1 MMTNANSL
9 PAEPIVQRA
18 ADAERIPFSPTNDF
32 RAIFAGAPGLP
43 DFFEER
49 SARGDGP
56 PLHRHPWA
64 AWELVVEG
72 TIRVVI
78 AEQEFRLG
86 PGDAVYIPPG
96 APHAYIVESDQARV
110 VGVNLSD
117 GRFPS
122 LQRQAAPLM
131 AAPGGPDMQ
140 RIMELAKAH
149 DVEILGPPL
158 AAGAQR

>member
-1 MMTNANSL
+1 MTNANL
-9 PAEPIVQRA
+9 PAKPIVQHA

-32 RAIFAGAPGLP
+32 RPIFAGAPGLP

-49 SARGDGP
+49 AARGDGP

-72 TIRVVI
+72 TIRAVI

-86 PGDAVYIPPG
+86 PSDSVYVPPG
-96 APHAYIVESDQARV
+96 APHAYIVESDHARV

-131 AAPGGPDMQ
+131 TAPGGPDMQ
-140 RIMELAKAH
+140 RIMDLAKAH
-149 DVEILGPPL
+149 GVEVLGPPL
-158 AAGAQR
+158 ASGVER